1 MGSAHTGDSG
11 VGGARALTGDD
22 AGVVVASASLPFL
35 DPLEPG
41 VVEAAGRR
49 VGFGNSNTTEWTLSP
64 MGALARRAV
73 STHDSM
79 DSSEVKV

>member
-1 MGSAHTGDSG
+1 MGSAHTGDR
-11 VGGARALTGDD
+11 GARALTGDD

-73 STHDSM
+73 STHDAM
-79 DSSEVKV
+79 DSSEVKL

>member
-11 VGGARALTGDD
+11 VGGARALTGE
-22 AGVVVASASLPFL
+22 VVASASLPFL

-73 STHDSM
+73 STHDAM
-79 DSSEVKV
+79 DSSEVKL